1 MKTSRP
7 IALIPLGAA
16 RRRTRADLEKG
27 VPELIPTSLWEVAGW
42 SR

>member
-1 MKTSRP
+1 MKTSHRT
-7 IALIPLGAA
+7 ALIPLGAA
-16 RRRTRADLEKG
+16 RRRTRADRETG